1 MNAPEETQKLP
12 GEDAIDQIVN
22 RIDAL
27 PSGYMQVQSGE
38 FLGRIIFL
46 NRSLTRLGLS
56 ADTCAVIAHRADG
69 YYLSHLDGE
78 APPLLNGTSIGD
90 RSMKLQDGDRI
101 EVQGIAM
108 KFHKGLPKDPIDRE
122 TTPKE

>member
-1 MNAPEETQKLP
+1 MTVPSETPKVP
-12 GEDAIDQIVN
+12 GEDAIDQIVS
-22 RIDAL
+22 RIDSL
-27 PSGYMQVQSGE
+27 PSGYIQVQNGE

-56 ADTCAVIAHRADG
+56 ADTCAVVAHRSDG

-78 APPLLNGTSIGD
+78 IPPFLNGASIGD
-90 RSMKLQDGDRI
+90 RTVRLQHGDTI

-108 KFHKGLPKDPIDRE
+108 KFHSGPSKNVPRPDAS
-122 TTPKE
+122 